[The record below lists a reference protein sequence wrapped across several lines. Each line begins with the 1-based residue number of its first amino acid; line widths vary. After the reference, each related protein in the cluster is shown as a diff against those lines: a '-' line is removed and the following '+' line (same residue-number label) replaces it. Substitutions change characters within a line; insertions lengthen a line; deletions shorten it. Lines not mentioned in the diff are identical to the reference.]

1 MLIAFYLTHV
11 SKLLAF
17 QHATNTKKLLMRH
30 FMLFFFSSLSVKSGW
45 FSTWGDCGNCLGW
58 FCLSQSGGSMG
69 VQVCVCYW
77 HLVGRIP
84 GYC

>member
-30 FMLFFFSSLSVKSGW
+30 FTLFFFLTKFEIWMVFNLGRLWQLSGMVLFVTK
-45 FSTWGDCGNCLGW
+45 WGKYGCA
-58 FCLSQSGGSMG
+58 S
-69 VQVCVCYW
+69 VCV
-77 HLVGRIP
+77 LLASSG
-84 GYC
+84 